1 MDKARET
8 ALKALH
14 EVNAK
19 GAYANVALARALR
32 AVKLS
37 DMDRRFVTELVYG
50 TVKAGET
57 LDWMLRRYLNRP
69 LAKIPPLVRDILR
82 LGIYQIFFL
91 ERVPASAACNTAV
104 ELTKRCSHVGTV
116 KFVNAVLRTAAREPE
131 KAAFPSGKGNATQQL
146 ALSSQ
151 HPAWLVRSWIQQFGY
166 EEAARLCAFDNE
178 PAMLSLRTN
187 TLKITRKELL
197 KRLQAEG
204 VAAEV
209 SCWAP
214 EGILCRRHGAL
225 DELSSLQDGFFQ
237 VQDESSMLVAHI
249 VAPASG
255 DFVLDACSAPGG
267 KTTHLAALMGDVGR
281 ILALDVHRHKI
292 QRIEENCK
300 RLGITSVKPL
310 LLDAREAGKRFA
322 GQADCVLVDAPCSGL
337 GVLRRK
343 PDARWRKTPEEL
355 LALPI
360 LQKEILGSAAEAVKP
375 GGVLVYSTC
384 TIMRAENEEIVEDFL
399 NEHEEFS
406 LEATGDFLPL
416 QKRAE
421 KMIQLYPQRDGTDG
435 FFIARMKKR
444 VGA

>member
-14 EVNAK
+14 EVNEK
-19 GAYANVALARALR
+19 GAYANVALAQALR
-32 AVKLS
+32 AAKLS

-50 TVKAGET
+50 AAKAGGT

-69 LAKIPPLVRDILR
+69 LAKIPPMVRDILR
-82 LGIYQIFFL
+82 LAMYQIFFL

-104 ELTKRCSHVGTV
+104 ELTKRYSHAGTV

-131 KAAFPSGKGNATQQL
+131 KAAFPSGKGNETQHL

-151 HPAWLVRSWIQQFGY
+151 HPVWLVRRWVQQFGY
-166 EEAARLCAFDNE
+166 EEAVRLCTFDNE
-178 PAMLSLRTN
+178 PAVLSLRTN
-187 TLKITRKELL
+187 TLKTTREKLL
-197 KRLQAEG
+197 EYLQAEG
-204 VAAEV
+204 VEAEA
-209 SCWAP
+209 SCWTP
-214 EGILCRRHGAL
+214 EGVLCRRHGAL
-225 DELSSLQDGFFQ
+225 DELMSLQKGFFQ

-249 VAPASG
+249 VAPEPG

-281 ILALDVHRHKI
+281 IVALDIHEHKI
-292 QRIEENCK
+292 RRLEENCK
-300 RLGITSVKPL
+300 RLGITSVEPM
-310 LLDAREAGKRFA
+310 LLDAREAGRHFA

-343 PDARWRKTPEEL
+343 PDARWRKTPAEL

-360 LQKEILGSAAEAVKP
+360 LQKEILESAAGAVKP

-384 TIMRAENEEIVEDFL
+384 TITRAENEEIIEAFL
-399 NEHEEFS
+399 KDHEVFS
-406 LEATGDFLPL
+406 LETAGEFLPL
-416 QKRAE
+416 QKRRE

-435 FFIARMKKR
+435 FFIARMKRR
-444 VGA
+444 VDA